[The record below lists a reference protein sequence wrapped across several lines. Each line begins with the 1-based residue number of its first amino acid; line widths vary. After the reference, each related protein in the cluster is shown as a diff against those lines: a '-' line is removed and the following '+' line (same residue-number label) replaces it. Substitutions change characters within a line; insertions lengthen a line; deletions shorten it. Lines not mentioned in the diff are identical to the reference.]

1 MKTEPIPMIIAGD
14 SGARKRLEK
23 AMEGHLKGDL
33 NGWSHEQLVTWTANK
48 AKEIAKGRNKK
59 TNPNGWS
66 PLTRLMRLK
75 VNILGALLK
84 RLEANRGLGVCYPL
98 YKEVKSDM
106 SKVELTDE
114 EEAWLGENGIGRD
127 LPDWKRWQSGT
138 SVTELAKEVKN
149 LDKLTC
155 SKMRKELRLRHDEWT
170 RKIQEEA
177 DKGKIGRIL
186 KKIIGDKTDFSLEV
200 IYGTEG
206 NITDADEVA
215 RTVTDLFGST
225 FSQEESSKIQDARLG
240 VAAEANDKT
249 GFLDIAENLK
259 VPPHVAVKVFEGMQP
274 KPIPDIG
281 LEESEGLANFT
292 PTLHEFKN
300 YIKCLNP
307 RSAGGPS
314 GMTYLLVQYWPDNV
328 KERVYTSIKE
338 DWIARKPFKSWGIRI
353 LQVIPKNSE
362 PKLSE
367 LRPLMLV
374 EVMRKIWVGLIMRK
388 IASFWEKWN
397 LVDQSQHAYLRGKGT
412 HTVLPQ
418 LLNCLEGARDF
429 KTSIYLSSW
438 DMKKAFDSVGR
449 KFLLWCL
456 VRLRIPKELASY
468 MIGLQ
473 KEDLQ
478 PLTRKA
484 TAS

>member
-1 MKTEPIPMIIAGD
+1 M
-14 SGARKRLEK
+14 
-23 AMEGHLKGDL
+23 
-33 NGWSHEQLVTWTANK
+33 
-48 AKEIAKGRNKK
+48 
-59 TNPNGWS
+59 
-66 PLTRLMRLK
+66 
-75 VNILGALLK
+75 
-84 RLEANRGLGVCYPL
+84 
-98 YKEVKSDM
+98 
-106 SKVELTDE
+106 
-114 EEAWLGENGIGRD
+114 
-127 LPDWKRWQSGT
+127 
-138 SVTELAKEVKN
+138 
-149 LDKLTC
+149 
-155 SKMRKELRLRHDEWT
+155 
-170 RKIQEEA
+170 
-177 DKGKIGRIL
+177 
-186 KKIIGDKTDFSLEV
+186 
-200 IYGTEG
+200 
-206 NITDADEVA
+206 
-215 RTVTDLFGST
+215 
-225 FSQEESSKIQDARLG
+225 G

-338 DWIARKPFKSWGIRI
+338 DWTARKPFKSWGIRI
-353 LQVIPKNSE
+353 LQVIPKNSD

-374 EVMRKIWVGLIMRK
+374 EVMRKIWVGLIMRR

-468 MIGLQ
+468 MIGLDVGGKVFVKCPKNMEVAERGLAALD
-473 KEDLQ
+473 KEGYSFLTEKGIGQGDMPS
-478 PLTRKA
+478 PLFWVAVLDTLLSTLRSMPSGFRIQDMNGNTHPA
-484 TAS
+484 EDMAYADEI